1 MCLHELDVWIY
12 TGGVIVMQ
20 DVAPVLP
27 VTSAAWCELR
37 GRKLMVLSNSFQN
50 RAAVMKRGTLP
61 PKGEQCNSAVAFSC
75 SHFDLEDKSLLYQK
89 ATNFTFLS
97 CYWQSC
103 KVAVVLDFST
113 THCPFACPR
122 RVWMSVSVMRV
133 LFGCSDWLSIK
144 RNRVRF
150 SGFPGHSMVDWVHNF
165 TGCPPPP
172 PCSADLS
179 VSRWAST
186 SERCRVCELSAGMWF
201 DVVNWTLGVWGSSS
215 LEKKMSILTRHFKVF
230 QNLSFT

>member
-1 MCLHELDVWIY
+1 MLHTGVNRDYNNDVNWQYIFPKTACVCMSWMSSWMY
-12 TGGVIVMQ
+12 TGAVIVMQ

-75 SHFDLEDKSLLYQK
+75 SHFDLEDKSPLYQK

-103 KVAVVLDFST
+103 KVAVVLGFST
-113 THCPFACPR
+113 THCPFACPGPAC
-122 RVWMSVSVMRV
+122 VNEC
-133 LFGCSDWLSIK
+133 FSDACLIWLQ
-144 RNRVRF
+144 
-150 SGFPGHSMVDWVHNF
+150 W
-165 TGCPPPP
+165 
-172 PCSADLS
+172 L
-179 VSRWAST
+179 AS
-186 SERCRVCELSAGMWF
+186 
-201 DVVNWTLGVWGSSS
+201 
-215 LEKKMSILTRHFKVF
+215 H
-230 QNLSFT
+230 